1 MKARAV
7 HDFYK
12 SSHPM
17 GGFLMM
23 SHSRYYHRPFHA
35 REIAP
40 RGQLAVHPH
49 TLHLYVLC
57 VGCWG
62 AQTGSA

>member
-35 REIAP
+35 RDLP
-40 RGQLAVHPH
+40 GPFMSKRSSV
-49 TLHLYVLC
+49 TF
-57 VGCWG
+57 VGKIIDLL
-62 AQTGSA
+62 